1 MIKIQILNQIT
12 MNLNN
17 IKVSERKQRELLN
30 KAEDVIDTVCIF
42 ILFQ

>member
-1 MIKIQILNQIT
+1 

-30 KAEDVIDTVCIF
+30 KAEDVIDTVSTF
-42 ILFQ
+42 RFFRKLQ

>member
-1 MIKIQILNQIT
+1 

-30 KAEDVIDTVCIF
+30 KAEDVIDTVSTVGF
-42 ILFQ
+42 FRKLQ